1 MALLAYTLAAPTHE
15 ETKPLQPTTADVK
28 TDDPNLHIQIIP
40 KREDQTNPQGAA
52 SRDVAAS
59 VQLRPEITKRETE
72 NEKEKFLPTQVP
84 IIESNHQEVKDEK
97 SPQTPLSANLPNP
110 PKAKRETPKAE
121 NIPTIGNSQV
131 AANDNHLKTKQ
142 NENIQQSN
150 PVQSETEKLKRETV
164 SEHSTL
170 IDAVKKVPEPQNSSL
185 AKKDEPAKNDQTTTT
200 KKPNR
205 RRRKPSTVAN
215 TSTVASAPVIV
226 TPSPATTEKKN

>member
-28 TDDPNLHIQIIP
+28 TDDPNSHIQIIP

-72 NEKEKFLPTQVP
+72 NEKDKFLPTQVP

-97 SPQTPLSANLPNP
+97 SPQTPLSANLPNS

-121 NIPTIGNSQV
+121 NIPTLGNSQL

-142 NENIQQSN
+142 NENIQQSS
-150 PVQSETEKLKRETV
+150 PVQSDTEKLKRETV
-164 SEHSTL
+164 SEPSTL
-170 IDAVKKVPEPQNSSL
+170 IDAVKKVPENSSL